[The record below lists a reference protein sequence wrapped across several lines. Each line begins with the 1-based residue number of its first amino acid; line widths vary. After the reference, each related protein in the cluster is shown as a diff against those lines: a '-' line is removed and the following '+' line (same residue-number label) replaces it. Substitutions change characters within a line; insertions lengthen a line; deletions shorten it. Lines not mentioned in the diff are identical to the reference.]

1 LNAASTRP
9 QCTLKQKRYKVVPTN
24 VSAADVV
31 FSDPLHAIGNQGTN
45 EVYFARLDQ
54 VEPAATRTVY
64 GKLDQGALKQPMLAP
79 KPVHLGK
86 ADTVA
91 LQQRLI
97 EDYNRGKR
105 PGMVGLKGANPGYHP
120 TLAEHHQNKE
130 AIFGERLLSCKPHRH
145 PPAHMRK
152 AAPSHLRAPSHLSRR
167 SADRKRAHGR
177 EAGGDYRG

>member
-1 LNAASTRP
+1 MNAASTRP

-91 LQQRLI
+91 LQQRLTRALT
-97 EDYNRGKR
+97 DSGKSIKSTHTGSSR
-105 PGMVGLKGANPGYHP
+105 PV
-120 TLAEHHQNKE
+120 
-130 AIFGERLLSCKPHRH
+130 
-145 PPAHMRK
+145 
-152 AAPSHLRAPSHLSRR
+152 
-167 SADRKRAHGR
+167 
-177 EAGGDYRG
+177 AGK